1 MAVKDVVRHHWPTI
15 TISLTAAVI
24 AGAAIVMMLGMPP
37 QVIVMAT
44 GPEGGAYHELG
55 RRYQAELA
63 HANVTVRLVPT
74 AGSQENFALLRNPR
88 SGVNVALM
96 QGGTIGTPG
105 SSELESLGT
114 VFYEPLWVFHRREI
128 QGEGFDFLRG
138 RKVSIGPDG
147 SGTRA
152 LALEVL
158 KRSGFAEQV
167 GELLPLPLQAAAE
180 KLLAGDIDAMFV
192 VASWE
197 SPVVQELLADERIA
211 LSSYPRADAFVALY
225 PFLHKV
231 VVPRGV
237 RDLAKDQPP
246 ADVVLVAAKA
256 SLVVRGDLHPAID
269 NLLLQAAGQIHSG
282 SSVFHRANEFPAPEA
297 TEIPL
302 SNEAARFYK
311 SGPPFLHNY
320 LPFWMAVLIGKLV
333 ILLIPILGVLYPMTR
348 LLPRLYDWAQR
359 SKVFGL
365 YGELR
370 LLYDQIRNARA
381 SGRDTGEMI
390 ERLNQLE
397 RHANHLRM
405 PAAYASMPYLLRN
418 HIELVR
424 EGLKRRADQAAE

>member
-24 AGAAIVMMLGMPP
+24 AGAAIVMLLGMPP

-44 GPEGGAYHELG
+44 GPEGGAYYELG

-74 AGSQENFALLRNPR
+74 AGSQENLALLRNSR

-96 QGGTIGTPG
+96 QGGTIGTPN

-158 KRSGFAEQV
+158 KRSGLVEQV

-180 KLLAGDIDAMFV
+180 KLLAGDIDVMFV

-197 SPVVQELLADERIA
+197 SPVVQQLLADERIA

-231 VVPRGV
+231 VMPRGV
-237 RDLAKDQPP
+237 RDLARDQPP
-246 ADVVLVAAKA
+246 TDVVLVAAKA

-297 TEIPL
+297 TEVPL
-302 SNEAARFYK
+302 SNEAVRFYK

-333 ILLIPILGVLYPMTR
+333 ILLIPILGVLYPMMR
-348 LLPRLYDWAQR
+348 FLPLLYDWVMR
-359 SKVFGL
+359 SKVL
-365 YGELR
+365 RMYGELR
-370 LLYDQIRNARA
+370 LLDDEMTNARKA
-381 SGRDTGEMI
+381 GRDVREMI
-390 ERLNQLE
+390 ARLDHLE
-397 RHANHLRM
+397 EQANHLRM
-405 PAAYASMPYLLRN
+405 PVAYVSMLYLLRD
-418 HIELVR
+418 HIGLVR
-424 EGLKRRADQAAE
+424 EGLKKPADKAIG